1 MGTHRST
8 KNRMIRKRRRERN
21 EVGRQKAALAR
32 QSAAKPKRAVS
43 TEKAKPSR

>member
-21 EVGRQKAALAR
+21 ELGRQKAAQAR
-32 QSAAKPKRAVS
+32 QATAKPTRTKKAAKA
-43 TEKAKPSR
+43 EA